1 MSVCG
6 VDLGS
11 FKTPSYVAWLV
22 GKEFHFDL
30 YLASKDKP
38 FPPLPS
44 GISIPTHIAF
54 DGPQS
59 LPLIGN
65 KRRECDKGAKT
76 PTSVLPLTREELKDW
91 KLFKRLIECG
101 VEIFWSIYEKNLAS
115 IAGLNS
121 NRNSKLIIME
131 TYPRYIIKRLWPEE
145 SIPSKTKTP
154 IEYIRKF
161 STLIKKKGY
170 KFKPPGVMTHDY
182 VDAMLCAIT
191 AKDYLKTNGNSA
203 GKVGSNLFVDLD
215 EKIEREGFIFSP

>member
-44 GISIPTHIAF
+44 GINIPTHIAF

-59 LPLIGN
+59 LPAIGN

-76 PTSVLPLTREELKDW
+76 PTSVLPPTRQELKDW
-91 KLFKRLIECG
+91 KLFKHLIECG
-101 VEIFWSIYEKNLAS
+101 VKIFWNVYEKNLAS

-121 NRNSKLIIME
+121 DRNSSLIIME
-131 TYPRYIIKRLWPEE
+131 TYPRYIIKRLWPGE
-145 SIPSKTKTP
+145 SIPSKTKAP
-154 IEYIRKF
+154 VEYIRQF

-170 KFKPPGVMTHDY
+170 KFKPPQVMTHDY
-182 VDAMLCAIT
+182 VDAMLCAII
-191 AKDYLKTNGNSA
+191 AEDYLKTNGNSA
-203 GKVGSNLFVDLD
+203 GKVGSQPIVDLE
-215 EKIEREGFIFSP
+215 EKILREGFIYSP